1 LAATWFHVGS
11 DAITSAHRILFNRLT
26 NTLLYDPDGSNPLA
40 ATAFAT
46 VTPGLTLSNLH
57 FVIT

>member
-1 LAATWFHVGS
+1 VGS
-11 DAITSAHRILFNRLT
+11 AALTSAHRILFNTTT

-46 VTPGLTLSNLH
+46 LTPGLTLSNSQ
-57 FVIT
+57 FTIT